1 MVPMT
6 FGTRWLVV
14 LGASCLVLAA
24 GLHGLQLLSL
34 GPWAPAWP
42 RLGAWPTGFHL
53 WIIETLL
60 VAVAAGCIGLDPL
73 RHRWG
78 SWIADRVAKRRAAWL
93 VAVLVGLQVL
103 LALAFWLT
111 RNQGVDSLGGLRA
124 VFWLGGEFRLPTLF
138 AVLQA
143 WLAAWL
149 AWNCHRQAPA
159 RVWVAATGVC
169 LYIGLDELLSLH
181 EAVGVALRGTGWL
194 QFDSMNTVPLW
205 GGLRSYA
212 WKLFFL
218 PVALVTGLWLLHG
231 FLRVL
236 DRRSVAVLVLAALV
250 FVGGAVG
257 FETVQASRSAADPG
271 WRVSTAAHLNLL
283 LEETLET
290 AGMTLAVLVF
300 ARTAWRSP
308 GRAAPAAFRAVRPAA

>member
-6 FGTRWLVV
+6 FGTRWWLV
-14 LGASCLVLAA
+14 LCASSLVLAA

-42 RLGAWPTGFHL
+42 VLGAWPTGFHL
-53 WIIETLL
+53 WVVETLL
-60 VAVAAGCIGLDPL
+60 VVLAVGCIGMD
-73 RHRWG
+73 RSGRRWA
-78 SWIADRVAKRRAAWL
+78 SWIAGCDADRRAAWL
-93 VAVLVGLQVL
+93 VAALVGLQVL
-103 LALAFWLT
+103 LALGFWLT
-111 RNQGVDSLGGLRA
+111 RRQGVDSLGGLRA

-149 AWNCHRQAPA
+149 AWACHRRAPA
-159 RVWVAATGVC
+159 GVWVATTGVC
-169 LYIGLDELLSLH
+169 LYIGLDELLSIH

-194 QFDSMNTVPLW
+194 PFDTTNTVPLW

-212 WKLFFL
+212 WKLVFL
-218 PVALVTGLWLLHG
+218 PVALVTGLWLLRG
-231 FLRVL
+231 FVRVL

-257 FETVQASRSAADPG
+257 FETVQASSSAADPA
-271 WRVSTAAHLNLL
+271 WVLSTAAHLNLL

-308 GRAAPAAFRAVRPAA
+308 GGVRAVRPGA